1 MKISQRTVVF
11 IALLSGLL
19 WGCRKPAATDVSGTY
34 ALHDRHGSEYV
45 LRLHTNGSYERVLS
59 VVEGKAIRSR
69 TNETGTWTFN
79 PTQSLVVLTNN
90 RLQPLTYAFGDRGTQ
105 TSLVRTST
113 PAMPMPTTTAQIGT
127 NVVVVKSPDEQ
138 PFYRR
143 P

>member
-1 MKISQRTVVF
+1 MKISQRTVLFVT
-11 IALLSGLL
+11 LLSGLL

-34 ALHDRHGSEYV
+34 ALHDQHGSEYV
-45 LRLHTNGSYERVLS
+45 LSLHTNGSYERVS
-59 VVEGKAIRSR
+59 AVVEERAIRSR

-90 RLQPLTYAFGDRGTQ
+90 RLEPLAYAFDDRGPQ

-113 PAMPMPTTTAQIGT
+113 PTMPMPITTTQIGT
-127 NVVVVKSPDEQ
+127 NVVVLKSPDQQ